1 MSQEENAAI
10 QAAVKESEEAK
21 RQAEQAAARFKSI
34 EESQR
39 RQLPLTPEQT
49 LGRTS
54 EQVKQQ
60 KIKPEKLERKE
71 ATGQI
76 AGIREF
82 VRGGPKKI
90 APETGKPQTLR
101 DVIRRRYGGG
111 HKQSAR
117 VRTSRGT
124 QVYSRGKVVDSSGRI
139 STELNPQKAE
149 RLASLREKV
158 RAFQNRKELVKLE
171 QIWRRTRAARPHDP
185 ELRP

>member
-1 MSQEENAAI
+1 MSEENPAI
-10 QAAVKESEEAK
+10 QAALKETEEAK

-49 LGRTS
+49 LGRRV
-54 EQVKQQ
+54 EEVKQ
-60 KIKPEKLERKE
+60 KKVPVEKLERKE
-71 ATGQI
+71 ETGQI

-111 HKQSAR
+111 SPRQSAR
-117 VRTSRGT
+117 VRTSRGS
-124 QVYSRGKVVDSSGRI
+124 QVYSRGKVVESSGRI
-139 STELNPQKAE
+139 SPELKPEKAE
-149 RLASLREKV
+149 RLASLRDKI
-158 RAFQNRKELVKLE
+158 RAYQNRKELFKLE
-171 QIWRRTRAARPHDP
+171 QIWRRTRAQRPRDP